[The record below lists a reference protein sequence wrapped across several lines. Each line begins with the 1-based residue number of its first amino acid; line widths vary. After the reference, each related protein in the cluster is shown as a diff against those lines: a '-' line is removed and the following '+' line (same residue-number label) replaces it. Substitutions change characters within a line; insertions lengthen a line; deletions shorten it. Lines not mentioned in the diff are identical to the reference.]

1 MSKIAE
7 MKENI
12 GKVIIGKEEI
22 VELVL
27 TALVAKG
34 HVLLEDVPGTGK
46 TMLAKALAKS
56 IDGEFARVQFTPDLL
71 PSDITG
77 INYYNQSEGE
87 FAFKK
92 GPVFSNILLAD
103 EINRATPRT
112 QAGLLESMEERQVSV
127 DGVTYKLESPFFV
140 IATQNPLETLGT
152 FPLPEAQLD
161 RFLMKLSMGLPGK
174 EEEVK
179 MMERFMSKEPL
190 DELTA
195 VASKEDVLQLQKQV
209 RQVYVHP
216 ALIDYMAELVQE
228 SRKHHQVEHGISPRG
243 TLALLNSARA
253 YALVKGREYVVP
265 EDIKTVAVPVLAH
278 RIQTNTSFQ
287 KDVATGVIQ
296 GLLSTVSLPT
306 EDWKSR

>member
-27 TALVAKG
+27 TAVVAKG

-253 YALVKGREYVVP
+253 YALVKEREYVVP

-278 RIQTNTSFQ
+278 RIQTNNSFQ
-287 KDVATGVIQ
+287 KDAAAGVIQ
-296 GLLSTVSLPT
+296 GLLGTVPLPT

>member
-27 TALVAKG
+27 TAVVAKG

-127 DGVTYKLESPFFV
+127 DGVIYKLESPFFV

-195 VASKEDVLQLQKQV
+195 VASKEDVLQLQKQA